1 MNAGV
6 CFLAKISFVTRIVIY
21 TKACIN
27 ASFYKLS
34 PSLPVNGL
42 FGIKDKDNRVKNTY
56 SMILFA
62 HKFCFQELKEKMA
75 LKVYTQWEL
84 LLRIDLELNVSVECF
99 SRVSIIHFV
108 KLITLFTM
116 TNWKILKKYVI
127 FCVWF
132 SSKLD
137 IGIITLNYFV
147 MPQRAQ
153 QLVPRRKWNM
163 SSFHVVTTV
172 KNTVSSPNFLEW
184 KFCGKAQLPHS
195 FGQFARIMWNYG
207 LFSSA
212 RSHFS

>member
-1 MNAGV
+1 
-6 CFLAKISFVTRIVIY
+6 
-21 TKACIN
+21 
-27 ASFYKLS
+27 
-34 PSLPVNGL
+34 
-42 FGIKDKDNRVKNTY
+42 
-56 SMILFA
+56 
-62 HKFCFQELKEKMA
+62 MA

-99 SRVSIIHFV
+99 SRIPIIHFV

-116 TNWKILKKYVI
+116 INWKILKKYVI

-132 SSKLD
+132 SGKLD

-153 QLVPRRKWNM
+153 QLVRRRKWNM
-163 SSFHVVTTV
+163 SSFYVVTTV
-172 KNTVSSPNFLEW
+172 KNTVSSRNFLVW
-184 KFCGKAQLPHS
+184 KFCGKAQLLHS

-212 RSHFS
+212 RSHISYRSLVQTYSNRIFYQIWSLTYLTGNTGTRKAASYLFTF